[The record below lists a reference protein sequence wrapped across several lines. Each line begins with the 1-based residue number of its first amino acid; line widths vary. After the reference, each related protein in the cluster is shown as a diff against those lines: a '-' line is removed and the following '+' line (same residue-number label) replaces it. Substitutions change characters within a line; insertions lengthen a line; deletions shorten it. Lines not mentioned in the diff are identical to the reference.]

1 MTSSISWIDRDSL
14 EATLARFGVGGR
26 RPPARA
32 AEQSVHERWS
42 GNGAPA
48 PRPSA
53 QLSEPDEIPEFTPP
67 KEPLRQRLEA
77 FLGWLQNL
85 SGSRVAFIVDRDG
98 LPLVDRKAAPDLLA
112 VASSM
117 MELVEDINS
126 QLLLPIG
133 KTVTLELEEDLLI
146 LQSVE
151 TPIGRYIVGQVAT
164 HPMAREIQQ
173 AVSQAL
179 RRAFRPQITSEQV
192 VGREQ

>member
-14 EATLARFGVGGR
+14 DATLARFGVGVAGR
-26 RPPARA
+26 RPPTRA
-32 AEQSVHERWS
+32 AE
-42 GNGAPA
+42 PA

-53 QLSEPDEIPEFTPP
+53 QLSEPAEIPEFIPP
-67 KEPLRQRLEA
+67 KKPLRQRLEA
-77 FLGWLQNL
+77 FLSWLQTL

-126 QLLLPIG
+126 QLQLPIG
-133 KTVTLELEEDLLI
+133 KAVTLELEEDLLI

-151 TPIGRYIVGQVAT
+151 TPIGRYIVGQVAA
-164 HPMAREIQQ
+164 HSMAREIQQ
-173 AVSQAL
+173 AVRQAL
-179 RRAFRPQITSEQV
+179 RRAFRPQISSEQV